1 MIKNIDVEEALNIP
15 GAVIADVR
23 SEGEFEEGTIPGAVN
38 IPLLNNE
45 ERARVGTEYKRI
57 SPRQARRTGLEIISP
72 KLAGMVKQFDSL
84 AAPDKKVIVFCWR
97 GGMRSQFVSY
107 MLDTMGFDV
116 YRINGGYKAYRRHV
130 NAYFNSELP
139 HRAVVVHGLTGVGK
153 TLILKK
159 LSGKG
164 MPVLDLEG
172 LAVHR
177 GSVYGKVGLPPS
189 PSQKLFESLIY
200 RDLKKAEKKGVF
212 IVECE
217 SRRLGRLLV
226 PSSVMQAMKRGY
238 KILLYAP
245 LEVRVSRSL
254 EEYTSEFNK
263 KENINQLLEATGA
276 LVKYLGHKKI
286 DMLRDLISG
295 GRMDKAVEF
304 LLVEYYDP
312 LYKYPDKPDPGYDLS
327 VETTDLDRAA
337 EEIYDFVTG
346 LAEYNVPVNGG
357 VPCGN
362 REYTEGGKGIPGDFP
377 GKCGGTYQDQAQIP
391 GSAGE

>member
-1 MIKNIDVEEALNIP
+1 MIKNISAEEALNVP
-15 GAVIADVR
+15 GAIIADVR
-23 SEGEFEEGTIPGAVN
+23 SEGEFAEGTIPGAVN

-45 ERARVGTEYKRI
+45 ERARVGSDYKQI
-57 SPRQARRTGLEIISP
+57 SARQARRTGLEIVSP
-72 KLAGMVKQFDSL
+72 KLAGMVKQFDAL

-116 YRINGGYKAYRRHV
+116 YRINGGYKAYRRYI
-130 NAYFNSELP
+130 NAYLNSALP
-139 HRAVVVHGLTGVGK
+139 HRAVVVYGLTGVGK
-153 TLILKK
+153 TMILQK
-159 LSGKG
+159 LAGKG

-200 RDLKKAEKKGVF
+200 GELKKAEQKGVF

-226 PSSVMQAMKRGY
+226 PTPVMNAMKRGY

-245 LEVRVSRSL
+245 LEVRVRRSM
-254 EEYTSEFNK
+254 EEYTSELNK

-276 LVKYLGHKKI
+276 LVKYLGHKKV
-286 DMLRDLISG
+286 DMLRGLISG

-327 VETTDLDRAA
+327 VETSDLDLAV
-337 EEIYDFVTG
+337 EKIYDFVTG

-362 REYTEGGKGIPGDFP
+362 REYTEGCEGIPGDIP
-377 GKCGGTYQDQAQIP
+377 GKCRGAYQDPAQIP
-391 GSAGE
+391 GSAGK